1 MFFLSHKTISKC
13 LKILEEECFAKL
25 YTTFFYF
32 RKVEQILNLNINI
45 KAIVL
50 SEVHYYYFTSPVH
63 HTLAGCSFRNGVLY
77 MYIYVLSM
85 FFEKFRSIIYN
96 TFNKPSPLSA
106 YKGRIGKLCFA
117 LMLHDNKII
126 AWCLGVYLI
135 V

>member
-1 MFFLSHKTISKC
+1 MDNFWFVFSFPQTISKC

-63 HTLAGCSFRNGVLY
+63 YTSWVQFQKWGSLY
-77 MYIYVLSM
+77 VYIC
-85 FFEKFRSIIYN
+85 
-96 TFNKPSPLSA
+96 A
-106 YKGRIGKLCFA
+106 
-117 LMLHDNKII
+117 
-126 AWCLGVYLI
+126 
-135 V
+135 

>member
-77 MYIYVLSM
+77 MYIYMCLVCFLKSLGPLYITLSINPPHYLPTKEELVNYVL
-85 FFEKFRSIIYN
+85 
-96 TFNKPSPLSA
+96 LSCYMTIRLLPDA
-106 YKGRIGKLCFA
+106 
-117 LMLHDNKII
+117 
-126 AWCLGVYLI
+126 
-135 V
+135 